1 MNAVIKTETVVGQAE
16 YICRRVVD
24 ALLRENVRDCI
35 SQAHVLEGNELPF
48 AQQLP
53 PRLADGQWL
62 LVVHLGQLYIPVEQ
76 SDFMQPWRLR
86 SLPLVQMQNGQL
98 HYHHEI
104 DSILACFELD
114 LSEADKKEFSCFV
127 GECHVATSHGV
138 RCEQERERLFQR
150 SQTYVESEGNDW
162 AKRLLHYERLAS
174 FLDHPFYPTA
184 RAKLGFSSADL
195 TIYAPEFGA
204 TFKLRWLAVPQ
215 ILYQGTF
222 TALPAWWPSFNDV
235 GLPASLADSHYL
247 LPVHPFMWEHHLQ
260 GLLVEASLFKQVE
273 LAPKPFLKVAAT
285 LSVRTVI
292 VQQAPEWHLKLPLS
306 IRTLG
311 AKNIR
316 TIKPSTVK
324 DGHTVQSMLAAIAA
338 VEPNITE
345 LLLLTD
351 ESRGAEVAGKNFL
364 GFILRHYPQVVEE
377 TVLVPVAALLAETAN
392 GQSVFEELAQEFYGG
407 SVMDF
412 FEEYVTLTLRLHL
425 TLWIRYGIALES
437 NQQNSVLVL
446 SQDNDSQ
453 ERPRL
458 RLLLKDNDSGRILPE
473 QLIKRCPELVPSVA
487 SLQDRR
493 ILVTEQ
499 LPLAQMFTTITLQL
513 NIAVLIEGLAKQAGL
528 ERKLLYM
535 YVRNQIENLL
545 GELHAEGEDISLA
558 QQVLLEDK
566 SHYIKYLL
574 RAASLENKQST
585 GASDVNKFYGKSAP
599 NMLWTV

>member
-1 MNAVIKTETVVGQAE
+1 MNAVIKTETVVEQAD

-35 SQAHVLEGNELPF
+35 SQAHVLEGNELQF

-53 PRLADGQWL
+53 LGLADGQWL
-62 LVVHLGQLYIPVEQ
+62 LVKHLDQLYIPVEQ

-98 HYHHEI
+98 HYHHET
-104 DSILACFELD
+104 DSILACFEQD
-114 LSEADKKEFSCFV
+114 LSEADKKEFSRFV
-127 GECHVATSHGV
+127 GECHVAISHGV
-138 RCEQERERLFQR
+138 SCEQERERLFQQ
-150 SQTYVESEGNDW
+150 SQTNIESEGNNW

-195 TIYAPEFGA
+195 SIYAPEFGA

-222 TALPAWWPSFNDV
+222 TALPAWWPSFNDI

-351 ESRGAEVAGKNFL
+351 ESRGAEVAEKNFL
-364 GFILRHYPQVVEE
+364 GFILRHYPQQLEE
-377 TVLVPVAALLAETAN
+377 TSLVSVAALLAETAN
-392 GQSVFEELAQEFYGG
+392 GQSVFEDLAQEFYAG

-446 SQDNDSQ
+446 SHEQ
-453 ERPRL
+453 PRL
-458 RLLLKDNDSGRILPE
+458 RILLKDNDAGRILLK
-473 QLIKRCPELVPSVA
+473 QLFKHRPELATSIAV
-487 SLQDRR
+487 LQDQR

-513 NIAVLIEGLAKQAGL
+513 NIAVLVEGLAKQAGL
-528 ERKLLYM
+528 ERKLLYI
-535 YVRNQIENLL
+535 YVRTQIENVL
-545 GELHAEGEDISLA
+545 GELQDEGEDISLA
-558 QQVLLEDK
+558 QQVLLEDE

-599 NMLWTV
+599 NMLWTG